1 MTPAPHQLDLHRTMA
16 NVKKWQIIQETTMG
30 WTKVDEPNCTG
41 LTKEECKVRLE
52 QLINEG
58 MNPNYLKAVP
68 N

>member
-1 MTPAPHQLDLHRTMA
+1 MA
-16 NVKKWQIIQETTMG
+16 NHPRNYNGMD
-30 WTKVDEPNCTG
+30 KVDEPNCTG

-68 N
+68 D